1 MTGTNKNNQEKLN
14 DAPPWMWGLGLL
26 GLLFVLGS
34 IGYML
39 YEALAGDSSPP
50 DVSVKIQSVLPTQ
63 NGFRVEFRVVNAGG
77 RAAKGL
83 NVAGELRA
91 GDDVVETS
99 ETTIDYVPSHSER
112 QGGLFFTLDPQLY
125 DLQLRAEGYETP

>member
-1 MTGTNKNNQEKLN
+1 
-14 DAPPWMWGLGLL
+14 
-26 GLLFVLGS
+26 
-34 IGYML
+34 ML
-39 YEALAGDSSPP
+39 YEAIAGDSSPP

-77 RAAKGL
+77 GAAKGL
-83 NVAGELRA
+83 NVAGELRV

-112 QGGLFFTLDPQLY
+112 QGGLFFTLDPHLY